1 MARKTLPSFTAEH
14 FHGPVSNANWMARYA
29 DVYAISDWA
38 YEDVCWAVGCGLMRG
53 KSDSTINPLELAT
66 RAEVA
71 QVIKNLCDKLIY
83 Q

>member
-1 MARKTLPSFTAEH
+1 MMRRFCRYS
-14 FHGPVSNANWMARYA
+14 GMNVSVSNANWMARYA

>member
-1 MARKTLPSFTAEH
+1 
-14 FHGPVSNANWMARYA
+14 
-29 DVYAISDWA
+29 
-38 YEDVCWAVGCGLMRG
+38 MRG